1 MKERVEMLLQKSMH
15 DVQEVQSLEV
25 NFIEKCGGNSTY
37 STNSKI
43 NLNKRPLILVV
54 LTNSEQNVTSFYQP
68 LRNR

>member
-1 MKERVEMLLQKSMH
+1 MH

-37 STNSKI
+37 MYSTNGKI

-68 LRNR
+68 LRNC